1 MFQQSS
7 QVSNRR
13 LSGRLGGISGRARII
28 AAVAGIGLAAALAG
42 AYWSV
47 NASGGEPA
55 GIANSGLNARPIPRN
70 LDALVEGPVVSSA
83 TNAGASENLDSLA
96 EGPIVSSASVAL
108 VTRYGELPNSRVE
121 NLDVLVEG
129 PIVSSA
135 SSRQEDLSVLVE
147 GPIVSSASR

>member
-47 NASGGEPA
+47 NASGEPA
-55 GIANSGLNARPIPRN
+55 GITNSVLNARPIPRN